1 MGTVTLANGNKA
13 KLMDMEYTLGKMVI
27 SMKENG
33 VLAWDMEMALI
44 SFAMGICILANISME
59 NLKVMVSINGKME
72 TNIQECFR
80 MGLSMEKES
89 GEKSLL

>member
-33 VLAWDMEMALI
+33 VLA
-44 SFAMGICILANISME
+44 
-59 NLKVMVSINGKME
+59 
-72 TNIQECFR
+72 
-80 MGLSMEKES
+80 
-89 GEKSLL
+89 